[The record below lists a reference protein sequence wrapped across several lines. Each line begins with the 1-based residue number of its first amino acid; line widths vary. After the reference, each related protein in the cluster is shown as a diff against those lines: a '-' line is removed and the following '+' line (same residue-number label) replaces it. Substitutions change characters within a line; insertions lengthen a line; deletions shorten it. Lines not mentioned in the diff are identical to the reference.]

1 MTIKISELPSLTS
14 ASLIA
19 TPTTIIPL
27 VANTGV
33 EDTTYST
40 TIANVKS
47 YVENGNFTPTGD
59 VAVGGNLAVGGDLNV
74 NGNLN
79 ITGANN
85 LAVTDNIIELHVANT
100 ANVAEPWTYDDGKDI
115 GIRFHWFGTQNQDA
129 ALVFSHDERA
139 LEWYD
144 TGALG
149 ANTFTGNS
157 YGPIKAG
164 KATFVNTTP
173 TTGNATGALQ
183 SYGGM
188 SASGNIYAGGW
199 IYTASNL
206 TVATSAQ
213 VTNDIR
219 STTSNTSGAAQ
230 VGSLRSNSFATVHT
244 TLVTGGT
251 ATLNAVTV
259 NGAATVGTT
268 LTTSGTATVN
278 VLASNGNVSGT
289 GASFSGVGQ
298 FRAGIQGTP
307 IGNVTPGYGKFTT
320 IIATS
325 TADFDSAVSIDGTLT
340 CNQITPFGNAN
351 VDIGS
356 VTNQFANVY
365 AFSTRALYADLAEKY
380 IADADYAPGTV
391 VIFGGEQEITTTD
404 IPGDTRVAGAIST
417 EPAYIMNSGSTG
429 LEVALR
435 GKVPVKVIGTVYK
448 GDLLVTSAEQ
458 GYACAIRQYPTS
470 SPNAVFAKSLETNT
484 DQEPRTIWAVIV

>member
-47 YVENGNFTPTGD
+47 YVEDGDFAPSGNVT
-59 VAVGGNLAVGGDLNV
+59 VGGNLAVGGDLNI

-100 ANVAEPWTYDDGKDI
+100 ANIAEPWTYDDGKDI
-115 GIRFHWFGTQNQDA
+115 GIRFHWYSGQNDDA
-129 ALVFSHDERA
+129 ALVFAHDSHA

-149 ANTFTGNS
+149 ANTFTGNT
-157 YGPIKAG
+157 YGTIRAG
-164 KATFVNTTP
+164 AMTLVNTTP
-173 TTGNATGALQ
+173 TTGNATGTLQ

-219 STTSNTSGAAQ
+219 STTSNTSGPAQ
-230 VGSLRSNSFATVHT
+230 VGSIRSNSFATVHT

-251 ATLNAVTV
+251 ATLNAVNV
-259 NGAATVGTT
+259 NGAATVGST
-268 LTTSGTATVN
+268 LTTTGTATVN
-278 VLASNGNVSGT
+278 VLSSNGNVSGT

-298 FRAGIQGTP
+298 FRAGIQGTN
-307 IGNVTPGYGKFTT
+307 IGNVTPKSGKFTT
-320 IIATS
+320 LDATG
-325 TADFDSAVSIDGTLT
+325 AVNFDSVLNIDGTLT

-380 IADADYAPGTV
+380 IADGAYEPGTV
-391 VIFGGEQEITTTD
+391 VVFGGDQEITITE

-435 GKVPVKVIGTVYK
+435 GKVPVKVKGAVSK
-448 GDLLVTSAEQ
+448 GDLLVTSAEA
-458 GYACAIRQYPTS
+458 GYACSIIHYPNS
-470 SPNAVFAKSLETNT
+470 NPNAVFAKSLETDT
-484 DQEPRTIWAVIV
+484 GSGLRTIWAVIL

>member
-19 TPTTIIPL
+19 IPTTIIPL

-47 YVENGNFTPTGD
+47 YVENGNFTPTGN

-85 LAVTDNIIELHVANT
+85 LAVTDNVIELHVANT
-100 ANVAEPWTYDDGKDI
+100 ANIAEPWTYDDGKDI
-115 GIRFHWFGTQNQDA
+115 GIRFHWYNTADQSA

-149 ANTFTGNS
+149 ANTFSGNT

-164 KATFVNTTP
+164 KITLVNTTP
-173 TTGNATGALQ
+173 TTGNATGSLQ
-183 SYGGM
+183 TYGGM

-219 STTSNTSGAAQ
+219 STTSNTSGPAQ
-230 VGSLRSNSFATVHT
+230 VGSIRSNSFATVHT

-298 FRAGIQGTP
+298 FRAGIQGTN
-307 IGNVTPGYGKFTT
+307 IGNVTPKSGTFTT
-320 IIATS
+320 LVAS
-325 TADFDSAVSIDGTLT
+325 TINVDGAASIDGTLT

-351 VDIGS
+351 VDLGS
-356 VTNQFANVY
+356 ASNQFNVVY
-365 AFSTRALYADLAEKY
+365 AQASRALYADLAEKY
-380 IADADYAPGTV
+380 VADAEYEPGTV
-391 VIFGGEQEITTTD
+391 VIFGGENEITVTE

-435 GKVPVKVIGTVYK
+435 GKVPVKVKGAVSK

-458 GYACAIRQYPTS
+458 GYACSIIHYPNS
-470 SPNAVFAKSLETNT
+470 SPNAVFAKSLETDT
-484 DQEPRTIWAVIV
+484 GSGLRTIWAVIV